1 MIKSEIFHKKGVLLM
16 NALDTIIVLDSS
28 ADTAAAQ
35 ELPRKLVPL
44 KIITTEKEYV
54 DNDGLDVGAMIADLR
69 AYSGKSST
77 SCPNPHEF
85 LAAFGEAKY
94 VFCLTITGNL
104 SGSHNASL
112 TAAHEYTAKYP
123 ERRVCVFD
131 SLSTGPE
138 LLLVADTIEKAV
150 LDGKS
155 FDEVSE
161 MLDGF
166 RGHSKTGLIFMLES
180 LQNLANNGRVS
191 PLAAKA
197 ASVLGIRVVGKA
209 SDEGTLEQL
218 EKCLGGKKAIKSI
231 FSNMKNEGYAGGEV
245 QIAHCASEASAKS
258 LEKLILGEFPEAK
271 TEIHPCGGL
280 CSFYAEEGG
289 LLIGFRKG

>member
-1 MIKSEIFHKKGVLLM
+1 M
-16 NALDTIIVLDSS
+16 NALDTVIVLDSS
-28 ADTAAAQ
+28 ADTAAQ
-35 ELPRKLVPL
+35 KNLPRTLVPL
-44 KIITTEKEYV
+44 KIITSEKEYV
-54 DNDGLDVGAMIADLR
+54 DNDALDVGAMIADLR
-69 AYSGKSST
+69 AYTGKSST
-77 SCPNPHEF
+77 SCPNPQEF

-94 VFCLTITGNL
+94 VFCITITGGL
-104 SGSHNASL
+104 SGSHNAAL

-138 LLLVADTIEKAV
+138 LLLTADAIEKAA
-150 LDGKS
+150 LDGAS
-155 FDEVSE
+155 FEEVSE
-161 MLDGF
+161 MLGGF
-166 RGHSKTGLIFMLES
+166 HEKTGLIFMLES

-209 SDEGTLEQL
+209 SSEGTLEQL
-218 EKCLGGKKAIKSI
+218 EKCLGGKKALKSI
-231 FSNMKNEGYAGGEV
+231 LANMKNEGYTGGEV
-245 QIAHCASEASAKS
+245 SIAHCNNEASAKA
-258 LEKLILGEFPEAK
+258 LEKLVISEFPTAK

-289 LLIGFRKG
+289 LLVGFCKG

>member
-1 MIKSEIFHKKGVLLM
+1 M

-28 ADTAAAQ
+28 ADTAA
-35 ELPRKLVPL
+35 EKTLPRTLVPL

-54 DNDGLDVGAMIADLR
+54 DNKELDVGAMIADLR

-77 SCPNPHEF
+77 SCPNPQEF
-85 LAAFGEAKY
+85 LEAFGEAKY
-94 VFCLTITGNL
+94 VFCITITGSL
-104 SGSHNASL
+104 SGSYNAAL
-112 TAAHEYTAKYP
+112 AAAHQYTEKYP
-123 ERRVCVFD
+123 ERKVCVFD

-138 LLLVADTIEKAV
+138 LLLITDIFEKAV
-150 LDGKS
+150 LEGKS
-155 FDEVSE
+155 FDEIKE
-161 MLDGF
+161 ILDSYKK
-166 RGHSKTGLIFMLES
+166 HAKTGLIFMLES

-231 FSNMKNEGYAGGEV
+231 FANMKAEGYAGSEV
-245 QIAHCASEASAKS
+245 RIAHCANEASAKS
-258 LEKLILGEFPEAK
+258 LEKLILGEFEGAK
-271 TEIHPCGGL
+271 TEIYPCGGL

-289 LLIGFRKG
+289 LLVGFCKG

>member
-1 MIKSEIFHKKGVLLM
+1 M

-28 ADTAAAQ
+28 ADTAA
-35 ELPRKLVPL
+35 EKTLPRVLVPL

-54 DNDGLDVGAMIADLR
+54 DNAQLDVGAMISDLR
-69 AYSGKSST
+69 AYTGKTST
-77 SCPNPHEF
+77 SCPNPGEF
-85 LAAFGEAKY
+85 ISAFGEAKY
-94 VFCLTITGNL
+94 VFCITITGSL
-104 SGSHNASL
+104 SGSYNA
-112 TAAHEYTAKYP
+112 ACIAKAQYEEAHP
-123 ERRVCVFD
+123 ERKVCVFD

-138 LLLVADTIEKAV
+138 LLLAADAIENAV
-150 LDGKS
+150 LEGKS
-155 FDEVSE
+155 FDDTTE
-161 MLDGF
+161 MLADF
-166 RGHSKTGLIFMLES
+166 RGKTGLIFMLES

-218 EKCLGGKKAIKSI
+218 EKCLGEKKALKAILA
-231 FSNMKNEGYAGGEV
+231 NMKNEGYRGGEAR
-245 QIAHCASEASAKS
+245 IAHCNNEAAAKALTS
-258 LEKLILGEFPEAK
+258 LILGEFPDAK

-289 LLIGFRKG
+289 LLVSFEK

>member
-1 MIKSEIFHKKGVLLM
+1 M
-16 NALDTIIVLDSS
+16 NALDTVIVLDSS
-28 ADTAAAQ
+28 ADTAA
-35 ELPRKLVPL
+35 EKTLPRKLVPL
-44 KIITTEKEYV
+44 KIITSEKEYV
-54 DNDGLDVGAMIADLR
+54 DNAELDVGAMIADLR
-69 AYSGKSST
+69 TYSGRSST
-77 SCPNPHEF
+77 SCPNPQEF
-85 LAAFGEAKY
+85 IAAFGEAKY
-94 VFCLTITGNL
+94 VFCITITGSL
-104 SGSHNASL
+104 SGSHNAAL
-112 TAAHEYTAKYP
+112 TAAHEYTEKHP

-138 LLLVADTIEKAV
+138 LLLAADAIEKAA
-150 LDGKS
+150 LEGKS

-161 MLDGF
+161 MLDCF
-166 RGHSKTGLIFMLES
+166 RDKTGLIFMLES

-218 EKCLGGKKAIKSI
+218 EKCLGGKKALKSI
-231 FSNMKNEGYAGGEV
+231 VSNMKAEGYTGGKV
-245 QIAHCASEASAKS
+245 GIAHCMNETAAKS
-258 LEKLILGEFPEAK
+258 LSALLLAEFPEAK

-289 LLIGFRKG
+289 LLVGFEKKKI